1 MKTLPMEIL
10 ALVNQKGGCGK
21 TTTAVNLAG
30 ALADRGRRVL
40 LVDLDPQAH
49 ATMALGQCPEVGDTL
64 AEVLGDDLPAEGVT
78 IKVPGGIDL
87 LPASAALSDFEVAAE
102 LRIHPEQLLH
112 RALVSLEGI
121 YDIVVIDCPPRADG
135 ILCANALRACTTA
148 VLVIETGA
156 FALQGALKALD
167 ILAETANAQD
177 HGFRLRA
184 VATLFDRRTRFARE
198 LLVALQARFGPAL
211 FDTVVRM
218 SVRLREAAAHGLP
231 IQIHA
236 PASRAAGD
244 FASLATEILALD
256 TVEVLPQAGEGAM
269 SVVPLPGPSLSPS
282 HATAGGHPSAF
293 TPSPG
298 PGGSL

>member
-1 MKTLPMEIL
+1 MTSSMEIL

-49 ATMALGQCPEVGDTL
+49 ATMALGQCPDEGLTL
-64 AEVLGDDLPAEGVT
+64 AEVLGDELPVAAAT
-78 IKVPGGIDL
+78 IKVPGGLDL
-87 LPASAALSDFEVAAE
+87 LPSSEALSDFEVAAE

-112 RALVSLEGI
+112 HALEPLAGT
-121 YDIVVIDCPPRADG
+121 YDTVVIDCPPRADG

-167 ILAETANAQD
+167 VLARTAHDQE
-177 HGFRLRA
+177 HGFRMRA

-198 LLVALQARFGPAL
+198 LLVALQARFGPTL
-211 FDTVVRM
+211 FDTVVRT

-231 IQIHA
+231 IQLHA

-244 FASLATEILALD
+244 FAALATEVLALGREELAPAAAPAD
-256 TVEVLPQAGEGAM
+256 IPVARQV
-269 SVVPLPGPSLSPS
+269 PSLS
-282 HATAGGHPSAF
+282 AGG
-293 TPSPG
+293 
-298 PGGSL
+298 LI